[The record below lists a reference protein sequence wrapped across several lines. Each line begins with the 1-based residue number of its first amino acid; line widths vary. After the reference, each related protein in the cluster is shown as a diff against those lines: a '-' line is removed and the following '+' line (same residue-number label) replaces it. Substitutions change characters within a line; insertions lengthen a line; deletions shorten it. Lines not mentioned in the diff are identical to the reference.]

1 MRETRSSG
9 KPVGRQE
16 IFFHLKLLLRQ
27 QAMPSLVPFKSE
39 DWLSVR
45 TTLPSSLPQGLSRPH
60 ITTPRLI
67 LRPFNSSDLDALYAL
82 RQQPEVMHWTTAS
95 RVDADMEETATKLAL
110 FLPPND
116 TKTFNC
122 AICLRET
129 GELIGQ
135 GGVHAF
141 EQPADDAAAG
151 PQLGWPELGYMIR
164 KEHWGKGIATEF
176 LTAFLG
182 AWAGLPREGVP
193 GRKVIAS
200 SAEGAG
206 GPATVME
213 EQLVAVIDGTNGASQ
228 KVLERCG
235 FESFLSFRDVD
246 MRAPDRM
253 IDLIAYRY
261 FPNASR

>member
-1 MRETRSSG
+1 
-9 KPVGRQE
+9 
-16 IFFHLKLLLRQ
+16 
-27 QAMPSLVPFKSE
+27 MPSLVPFKPE
-39 DWLSVR
+39 DWLSVS
-45 TTLPSSLPQGLSRPH
+45 TTLPSLPETLSRRH
-60 ITTPRLI
+60 IITPRLV
-67 LRPFNSSDLDALYAL
+67 LRPFISSDLDALYTL
-82 RQQPEVMHWTTAS
+82 RQQPEVMAWTTAG
-95 RVDADMEETATKLAL
+95 RIDNDREETASKLAL

-141 EQPADDAAAG
+141 EQPAGDTAAG

-176 LTAFLG
+176 LAAFMG
-182 AWAGLPREGVP
+182 AWAGLPREDVT

-206 GPATVME
+206 EPAAVVE

-228 KVLERCG
+228 KILERCG

-246 MRAPDRM
+246 MRAPDKM

-261 FPNASR
+261 FPNASG